1 MKKATLLAVLVQ
13 ALTFIVS
20 AAALP
25 NPAGMKKTID
35 NLQAAFNGESNANAK
50 YLAFAKKADAEGYG
64 PVASLFRAA
73 ARAEQVH
80 FEHHAAV
87 IKALGGTPKAEIE
100 TPVVKSTRENV
111 QASLEGETYE
121 YTIMYPGFMVLAET
135 EQIKDAITT
144 FQRASEAEA
153 VHAALYAS
161 VLKDMNAWKGAAKT
175 FYVCPTCGN
184 VMDTRPASVCPL
196 CGESGKS
203 FMTIK

>member
-1 MKKATLLAVLVQ
+1 MKKKIL
-13 ALTFIVS
+13 FIVLALS
-20 AAALP
+20 VTMSTLALP
-25 NPAGMKKTID
+25 NPPGMKKTID

-50 YLAFAKKADAEGYG
+50 YLAFAKKADADGYG

-121 YTIMYPGFMVLAET
+121 YTTMYPGFMVLAEA
-135 EQIKDAITT
+135 EQIKDAVTT
-144 FQRASEAEA
+144 FQRAGEAES
-153 VHAALYAS
+153 VHARLYAS
-161 VLKDMNAWKGAAKT
+161 VLKDMNAWTGAAKT

-184 VMDTRPASVCPL
+184 VLDARPASVCPI
-196 CGESGKS
+196 CGEDGKD